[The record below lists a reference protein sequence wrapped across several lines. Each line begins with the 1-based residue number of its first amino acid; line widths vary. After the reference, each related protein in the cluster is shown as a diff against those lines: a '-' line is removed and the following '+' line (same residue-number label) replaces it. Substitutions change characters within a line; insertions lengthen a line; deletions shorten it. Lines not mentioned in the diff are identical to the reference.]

1 MGNSLLL
8 LFQRNHILHKSY
20 LFVEITYI
28 YLFPVQEFIQR
39 TELGCG
45 ELTRKQVEKRGR
57 VELDILADVGYRLFY
72 DKVVVESQCLD
83 IRQGNPICHILVQ
96 AAVERTVYLYERK
109 ISDGHDALYFG
120 LHGTFQ
126 PMHVSGVFGAV
137 LGAERLELHQ
147 VYVLK
152 SRQFIQNPL
161 GGFVQI
167 FVHINQTAGQLHI
180 MEDFTLFFSG
190 TFNQQDFQ
198 LLSVKTN
205 HHTTIE
211 FPRSYVAD
219 VQAIQFVEIKPKV
232 EGFVQKIY
240 VDEGQK
246 VKKGQPLFQL
256 SSDQYSETV
265 KEAQANYK
273 QAQAQYEMANYE
285 AERIGRLV
293 DKQILSKIRL
303 DQANK
308 EKEVAQMKVEQAKA
322 QMQRSQMDYSYT
334 TITAPFD
341 GYIDRIPYKTGSLV
355 NPQSL
360 LTTVSDI
367 SEIFAYYKVNES
379 EYLEY
384 KRQQLSGQKQHE
396 ENNVELILSDGS
408 IYSHKGT
415 LETVEGDFERG
426 TGSIAFRVRFPN
438 PDGLLKHGVTGKV
451 RMMTQM
457 DNICLVPQKST
468 FEIQDFTYVYT
479 VDSASVVK
487 VRSFQPLERYN
498 NYYVTQDFSPN
509 TAIVYEGVQMMKDGI
524 TIKTDTIDMEAIRK
538 EVELK
543 QPIVK

>member
-1 MGNSLLL
+1 M
-8 LFQRNHILHKSY
+8 FK
-20 LFVEITYI
+20 
-28 YLFPVQEFIQR
+28 
-39 TELGCG
+39 
-45 ELTRKQVEKRGR
+45 
-57 VELDILADVGYRLFY
+57 
-72 DKVVVESQCLD
+72 
-83 IRQGNPICHILVQ
+83 
-96 AAVERTVYLYERK
+96 
-109 ISDGHDALYFG
+109 
-120 LHGTFQ
+120 
-126 PMHVSGVFGAV
+126 
-137 LGAERLELHQ
+137 
-147 VYVLK
+147 
-152 SRQFIQNPL
+152 
-161 GGFVQI
+161 
-167 FVHINQTAGQLHI
+167 
-180 MEDFTLFFSG
+180 
-190 TFNQQDFQ
+190 
-198 LLSVKTN
+198 
-205 HHTTIE
+205 
-211 FPRSYVAD
+211 
-219 VQAIQFVEIKPKV
+219 
-232 EGFVQKIY
+232 KIY

-426 TGSIAFRVRFPN
+426 TR
-438 PDGLLKHGVTGKV
+438 LH
-451 RMMTQM
+451 
-457 DNICLVPQKST
+457 CLPCPFSEPGRTAETWSDWKST
-468 FEIQDFTYVYT
+468 YDDPNGQHLPSSPEI
-479 VDSASVVK
+479 
-487 VRSFQPLERYN
+487 N
-498 NYYVTQDFSPN
+498 
-509 TAIVYEGVQMMKDGI
+509 
-524 TIKTDTIDMEAIRK
+524 IRNSRFH
-538 EVELK
+538 LC
-543 QPIVK
+543 IYR

>member
-1 MGNSLLL
+1 MKSNFQKIAVLCTCTGLLCSCGQSDNKQEHHKE
-8 LFQRNHILHKSY
+8 FIPITILH
-20 LFVEITYI
+20 
-28 YLFPVQEFIQR
+28 P
-39 TELGCG
+39 
-45 ELTRKQVEKRGR
+45 
-57 VELDILADVGYRLFY
+57 
-72 DKVVVESQCLD
+72 
-83 IRQGNPICHILVQ
+83 
-96 AAVERTVYLYERK
+96 
-109 ISDGHDALYFG
+109 
-120 LHGTFQ
+120 
-126 PMHVSGVFGAV
+126 
-137 LGAERLELHQ
+137 
-147 VYVLK
+147 
-152 SRQFIQNPL
+152 
-161 GGFVQI
+161 
-167 FVHINQTAGQLHI
+167 
-180 MEDFTLFFSG
+180 
-190 TFNQQDFQ
+190 
-198 LLSVKTN
+198 
-205 HHTTIE
+205 TTIE

-396 ENNVELILSDGS
+396 ENNVELILPDGS
-408 IYSHKGT
+408 IYSHTGT

-479 VDSASVVK
+479 VDSTSVVK

-498 NYYVTQDFSPN
+498 NYYVTQDFTPN

>member
-1 MGNSLLL
+1 MINSDTRIDEALLL
-8 LFQRNHILHKSY
+8 RYFEGEVTRSEKEEIEKWIISSEANKKLAKQIYY
-20 LFVEITYI
+20 LSFATKTMDT
-28 YLFPVQEFIQR
+28 LKR
-39 TELGCG
+39 TDARAALKG
-45 ELTRKQVEKRGR
+45 VRGR
-57 VELDILADVGYRLFY
+57 IRRERQLQWGRWAQRAAAILA
-72 DKVVVESQCLD
+72 
-83 IRQGNPICHILVQ
+83 I
-96 AAVERTVYLYERK
+96 
-109 ISDGHDALYFG
+109 
-120 LHGTFQ
+120 
-126 PMHVSGVFGAV
+126 
-137 LGAERLELHQ
+137 
-147 VYVLK
+147 
-152 SRQFIQNPL
+152 PL
-161 GGFVQI
+161 
-167 FVHINQTAGQLHI
+167 
-180 MEDFTLFFSG
+180 
-190 TFNQQDFQ
+190 
-198 LLSVKTN
+198 LLSTLYLWMNSNGQSKANFIEIRTN
-205 HHTTIE
+205 PGMITSTTL
-211 FPRSYVAD
+211 PDGTYVT
-219 VQAIQFVEIKPKV
+219 
-232 EGFVQKIY
+232 
-240 VDEGQK
+240 
-246 VKKGQPLFQL
+246 L
-256 SSDQYSETV
+256 
-265 KEAQANYK
+265 
-273 QAQAQYEMANYE
+273 NYE

-396 ENNVELILSDGS
+396 ENNVELILPDGS

-479 VDSASVVK
+479 VDSTSVVK

-498 NYYVTQDFSPN
+498 NYYVTQDFTPN